1 MKQNGT
7 HKFKASSAQVFQA
20 ILDPAILKA
29 SIPGCS
35 LVEYTT
41 SDRLN
46 IEISTT
52 IPGLKGPY
60 LLTLNIVNRQ
70 APSYLE
76 LQLARQGRGGSINAI
91 AQVNLVD
98 EADGAL
104 LTYNANADLA
114 GTVAVVNN
122 PVGQGILKNM
132 LSGFFKNLDKSI
144 EAAYV

>member
-1 MKQNGT
+1 MKQNGS
-7 HKFKASSAQVFQA
+7 HKFKASNAQVFQA

-35 LVEYTT
+35 LVEYATP
-41 SDRLN
+41 DRLN
-46 IEISTT
+46 IEISTPL
-52 IPGLKGPY
+52 PGLKGPY
-60 LLTLNIVNRQ
+60 LLTLHIVSRQ
-70 APSYLE
+70 VPTYLE
-76 LQLARQGRGGSINAI
+76 LQLVRQGHGGSINAI

-114 GTVAVVNN
+114 GAVAMVNN

-132 LSGFFKNLDKSI
+132 LAGFFKNLDKSI

>member
-1 MKQNGT
+1 MKQSGT
-7 HKFKASSAQVFQA
+7 HKFKASSTQVFQA

-41 SDRLN
+41 PDRLN
-46 IEISTT
+46 IEISTS

-60 LLTLNIVNRQ
+60 LVTLNIVNRQ
-70 APSYLE
+70 APSHLE
-76 LQLARQGRGGSINAI
+76 LQLARQGRGGTINAT
-91 AQVNLVD
+91 ALVNLVD

-104 LTYNANADLA
+104 LTYDANADLS
-114 GTVAVVNN
+114 GTVAVINN
-122 PVGQGILKNM
+122 PIGQGILKNM